1 MPSAGDSQLLG
12 KQFGYA
18 AGSGPALLPR
28 HAGNGVA
35 TLMHAQGKGV
45 GPHLVGI
52 PEWLCLP
59 THPHPAPHEV
69 PIQ

>member
-1 MPSAGDSQLLG
+1 MGRKNAPSAISVLRGVFLCDIIHTVQSAGDLQLLG

-45 GPHLVGI
+45 GHI
-52 PEWLCLP
+52 
-59 THPHPAPHEV
+59 
-69 PIQ
+69 